1 MAILDIAILGLIFI
15 SVIVGLL
22 RGFTKELTSI
32 AAWVISIYL
41 ALNFYKP
48 VSQYLT
54 AYIKQQWL
62 SNVAGSAIVFVGSL
76 FILSMVGYLISKAVA
91 STGIKG
97 TDRVLGSVL
106 GLVRGVLIVA
116 VFMVI
121 ASIFNVKGTSWWN
134 ESQVVPHLLPIA
146 NAINSVL
153 PDNFKIN
160 ESTESAQPGD
170 SSMVIDAATKIISD
184 SASSE
189 ASSQTEK

>member
-62 SNVAGSAIVFVGSL
+62 SNFAGSAIVFVGSL